1 MGGQAVMKLRNADG
15 TWRAQV
21 VVRDGAEVIRVS
33 HYGFWH
39 ADVRTPAELDKIV
52 PLATLTEESK

>member
-1 MGGQAVMKLRNADG
+1 MKLRNADG